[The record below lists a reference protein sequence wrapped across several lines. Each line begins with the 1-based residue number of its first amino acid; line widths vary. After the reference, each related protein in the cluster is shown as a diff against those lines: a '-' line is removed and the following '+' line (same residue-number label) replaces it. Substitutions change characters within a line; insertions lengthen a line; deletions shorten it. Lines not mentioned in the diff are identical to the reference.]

1 MVSIVRKIK
10 DRFSSP
16 GDYESAKRTLSEGTE
31 KKRRGL
37 ASSPDTKPEILYFL
51 ASDESPDVRAALAA
65 NAASP
70 AQADQLLA
78 DDPDEDVRQALA
90 AKIAK
95 LAPDLGPAES
105 DKARALA
112 YETLERLVRDQALRV
127 REMLAEELKT
137 NAAVAPEIVTR
148 LASDEELTVAGP
160 VLEYSPVL
168 TDEILLTIIADAPSS
183 GALSAISRRSEVRP
197 AVSDAIVAT
206 DDEMAIAD
214 LLGNSNAQIREETLD
229 QLAERAHDLDSWHL
243 PLVRRPKLSSRAVN
257 QLARYVARNMVDMLA
272 ARQDIDAETA
282 RQVTETLQKRI
293 EEDDPDLKPRQKK
306 QSEGLSDSE
315 LLTRVKTILKTTSA
329 AEAVTSMV
337 DQRETG
343 LAVAAITILTGYDYA
358 KVRKSFSQRVPKPI
372 MALCWKAGLPA
383 SLAVRI
389 QYRVAKISPSNV
401 LQAGPGGDYPFTED
415 ELNWQ
420 LEFFE
425 AV

>member
-1 MVSIVRKIK
+1 
-10 DRFSSP
+10 P

-160 VLEYSPVL
+160 VLEFSPVL

-183 GALSAISRRSEVRP
+183 GALSASSRRSEV
-197 AVSDAIVAT
+197 
-206 DDEMAIAD
+206 
-214 LLGNSNAQIREETLD
+214 
-229 QLAERAHDLDSWHL
+229 
-243 PLVRRPKLSSRAVN
+243 
-257 QLARYVARNMVDMLA
+257 
-272 ARQDIDAETA
+272 
-282 RQVTETLQKRI
+282 
-293 EEDDPDLKPRQKK
+293 
-306 QSEGLSDSE
+306 
-315 LLTRVKTILKTTSA
+315 
-329 AEAVTSMV
+329 
-337 DQRETG
+337 
-343 LAVAAITILTGYDYA
+343 
-358 KVRKSFSQRVPKPI
+358 
-372 MALCWKAGLPA
+372 
-383 SLAVRI
+383 
-389 QYRVAKISPSNV
+389 
-401 LQAGPGGDYPFTED
+401 
-415 ELNWQ
+415 
-420 LEFFE
+420 
-425 AV
+425 